1 MFINFSCIIYISI
14 DNSENLA
21 EDKLQLITK
30 GKEEVRIIHTNCS
43 GQLEDPFVKVSV
55 VEKTSDFDY
64 SATENSKKITVNDNG
79 DGSYNVTFSDSLD
92 VGTYRVI
99 FELFDKYGNK
109 MSENFANF
117 IVVDKPNI

>member
-1 MFINFSCIIYISI
+1 MIN
-14 DNSENLA
+14 
-21 EDKLQLITK
+21 
-30 GKEEVRIIHTNCS
+30 TNCS

-79 DGSYNVTFSDSLD
+79 DGSYKVAFSDSLD
-92 VGTYRVI
+92 VGTYRVV

>member
-1 MFINFSCIIYISI
+1 METLSPCFFYVC
-14 DNSENLA
+14 
-21 EDKLQLITK
+21 KLPKYLEKLLFWTI
-30 GKEEVRIIHTNCS
+30 GKDC
-43 GQLEDPFVKVSV
+43 P
-55 VEKTSDFDY
+55 
-64 SATENSKKITVNDNG
+64 
-79 DGSYNVTFSDSLD
+79 LD